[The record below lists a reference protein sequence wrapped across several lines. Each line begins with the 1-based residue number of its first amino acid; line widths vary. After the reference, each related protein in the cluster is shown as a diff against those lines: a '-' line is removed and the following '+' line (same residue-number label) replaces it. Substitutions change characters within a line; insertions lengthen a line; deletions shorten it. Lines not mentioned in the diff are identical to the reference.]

1 MHTRRIKL
9 RLYTSVE
16 PAGRLERC
24 YPQFVARCTELIAEQ
39 RRWAK
44 EAHALLDRRRK
55 WAARASERAHAADV
69 LHDRDAKVGPVRV
82 RPHMPTCL
90 YLTRSTQ
97 SRSQSAI
104 VNVGRGQQQCC
115 PRCRPQ
121 FACIVN
127 PGSRHIDHT
136 DEAAYEPRDRVKT

>member
-104 VNVGRGQQQCC
+104 VNLLGPHSLGPHSLGHRVQLLTYS
-115 PRCRPQ
+115 
-121 FACIVN
+121 V
-127 PGSRHIDHT
+127 HT
-136 DEAAYEPRDRVKT
+136 VSVTECNC